1 MLIAPSFGAG
11 EGGAVK
17 ILINLPDVTVCYF
30 LSTLPDKGEKKRKGK
45 EKKYCC
51 KERNIKYDSAT
62 LHTFMKILKKKEKY
76 TREMEILV
84 FGLM

>member
-1 MLIAPSFGAG
+1 M
-11 EGGAVK
+11 
-17 ILINLPDVTVCYF
+17 
-30 LSTLPDKGEKKRKGK
+30 K
-45 EKKYCC
+45 EKKEKRKKHSC

-84 FGLM
+84 FGLI